1 MSTTHVLT
9 LPENSQPPHLV
20 LVWRIDADHI
30 LEIGADGRTD
40 DHRIRYRYRLSHKKQ
55 TIFHGRDFCSGSGPR
70 PVAETLLQAARSLL
84 GYLTLRPGDVE
95 ADYFDE
101 YTPEQLMWR
110 DEFAEELSAY
120 AEDRCCG
127 YCGGDHDS
135 PACFTTPFEGDGGEQ
150 TSTNDQFDGSFAYVR
165 AGDLRRWDVL
175 FAPVRQI
182 TDEPSKEDAAIIAV
196 QTSIGPQWYDADV
209 LVWAFRPA
217 DPQRGCDECGAD
229 PGAPCNPVTCCALA
243 MLEDAAEA
251 AREER

>member
-1 MSTTHVLT
+1 MTRPLAS
-9 LPENSQPPHLV
+9 PHPSRV
-20 LVWRIDADHI
+20 
-30 LEIGADGRTD
+30 T
-40 DHRIRYRYRLSHKKQ
+40 
-55 TIFHGRDFCSGSGPR
+55 
-70 PVAETLLQAARSLL
+70 
-84 GYLTLRPGDVE
+84 
-95 ADYFDE
+95 
-101 YTPEQLMWR
+101 
-110 DEFAEELSAY
+110 
-120 AEDRCCG
+120 
-127 YCGGDHDS
+127 
-135 PACFTTPFEGDGGEQ
+135 GGEQ